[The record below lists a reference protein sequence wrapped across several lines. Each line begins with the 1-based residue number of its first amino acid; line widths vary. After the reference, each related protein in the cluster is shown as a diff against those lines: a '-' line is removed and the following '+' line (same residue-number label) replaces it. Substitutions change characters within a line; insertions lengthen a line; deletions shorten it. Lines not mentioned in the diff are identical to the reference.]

1 MRESP
6 FTGLMPFTEEQAAF
20 FFGREAEREI
30 ITANLM
36 AARLTLLY
44 GPSGVGKS
52 SVLNAGVAYHLRQQA
67 RQAIERRRKPEFAIV
82 VFRSWRDDPISS
94 LEGAIAQEIGAPADG
109 ATFGDRLRAWSERID
124 GDVLV
129 ILDQFEEYFLYHPA
143 EGGDNTFAVE
153 FPRAVNRPDLR
164 VSFLVSMREDSIA
177 KLDFF
182 KGRISNLFDNYLR
195 IDHLERTQ
203 ARDAIVEPIAQFN
216 RLQPDPARHVTID
229 PDLVG
234 QVLDQVAAGRVTVGE
249 GGLGR
254 VTGVQTHTRVETP
267 YLQLVMTRLWQAEA
281 AAGSKVLR
289 TETLKQL
296 GGAEQIVA
304 THLDAALD
312 ALTPDEREAGAGIFQ
327 YLVTPSGTKIALGVE
342 DLAQYARL
350 NPQRLQELLVKL
362 SSGENRILTPV
373 APAPDQPVQERY
385 QIFHDVLAAAVLDWR
400 NKYAKAAEQRAAQ
413 ALALEERRKAEHE
426 ARIAGRLRKLLAL
439 VAALCVIVTGMALF
453 AWRQTRTARAGQ
465 RAANESRIQAEASR
479 AEADSAKHTAEARRL
494 EVLAANAG
502 KEAAEQDAQSQRLRA
517 QAAEA
522 QAEGQVDRSRQL
534 RQQAV
539 AAANVAVAKQSDS
552 TKLTNEANKERAAA
566 VTALAQAEQIKS
578 QTVTGGRS
586 AESPANAPA
595 VPVNAAPVEPRP
607 VEPSPPPPSPAPS
620 TPAASTR
627 PPPVVPAPVGIPGD
641 YKETYKKGIN
651 AKNMK
656 RWEEAAGFFQAAL
669 QQKGTDTG
677 ERLSISG
684 FGNIEPYVPKYYLGL
699 ALKNLGKCDEALRFW
714 ALSEQDGAIQK
725 TGNLY
730 KALQQGRA
738 DCERGR

>member
-1 MRESP
+1 MRDSP

-52 SVLNAGVAYHLRQQA
+52 SVLNAGVAYQLRKQA
-67 RQAIERRRKPEFAIV
+67 RYALERGRAPEFAIV
-82 VFRSWRDDPISS
+82 VFRSWRDDPIAS
-94 LEGAIAQEIGAPADG
+94 LEHAIAHQVGAPAEG
-109 ATFGDRLRAWSERID
+109 ATFADRLRAWSDRID

-129 ILDQFEEYFLYHPA
+129 VLDQFEEYFLYHPNE
-143 EGGDNTFAVE
+143 EGDHSFAVE

-182 KGRISNLFDNYLR
+182 KGRIPNLFDNYLR

-203 ARDAIVEPIAQFN
+203 ARDAIVKPVEQFN
-216 RLQPDPARHVTID
+216 RLQADPARHVTID
-229 PDLVG
+229 PGLVD

-254 VTGVQTHTRVETP
+254 VAGAETRTHVETP
-267 YLQLVMTRLWQAEA
+267 YLQLVMTRLWQDEA
-281 AAGSKVLR
+281 ATGSTVLR
-289 TETLKQL
+289 TETLKRL
-296 GGAEQIVA
+296 GGAEHIVA

-312 ALTPDEREAGAGIFQ
+312 ALTPEERDAGAGIFQ

-350 NPQRLQELLVKL
+350 DSQRLQALLLKL

-373 APAPDQPVQERY
+373 APAPDQPAHERY

-400 NKYAKAAEQRAAQ
+400 NKYAKAVEQRAAQ
-413 ALALEERRKAEHE
+413 ALAEDERRKAEHE
-426 ARIAGRLRKLLAL
+426 ARIAARLRKLLAL
-439 VAALCVIVTGMALF
+439 VAALCVVVTLMALY
-453 AWRQTRTARAGQ
+453 AWRQTRTAQAGR
-465 RAANESRIQAEASR
+465 RAADESRLQAEASR
-479 AEADSAKHTAEARRL
+479 SEADSAKHTAEARRL

-522 QAEGQVDRSRQL
+522 QASGQSARSTQL

-539 AAANVAVAKQSDS
+539 AAASVSAAKQADS
-552 TKLTNEANKERAAA
+552 TKLSDEATRERLAA
-566 VTALAQAEQIKS
+566 VAAQAKADEIKRLKALS
-578 QTVTGGRS
+578 GKAPES
-586 AESPANAPA
+586 AAYEVAPPTAPTEIRPIEPPPA
-595 VPVNAAPVEPRP
+595 
-607 VEPSPPPPSPAPS
+607 PPSPAPS
-620 TPAASTR
+620 SAAGAANPATTTPVPAA
-627 PPPVVPAPVGIPGD
+627 IPGD
-641 YKETYKKGIN
+641 YKDTYKKGIN
-651 AKNMK
+651 AKNLK
-656 RWEEAAGFFQAAL
+656 RWDEAVGFFQTAL
-669 QQKGTDTG
+669 LQKGTDTG
-677 ERLSISG
+677 ERINISG
-684 FGNIEPYVPKYYLGL
+684 FGNNEPYVPKYYLGL
-699 ALKNLGKCDEALRFW
+699 ALKNLGKCDEALRAW
-714 ALSEQDGAIQK
+714 EASERDGAVQK
-725 TGNLY
+725 AGNLY
-730 KALQQGRA
+730 KSLVENRA
-738 DCERGR
+738 ECEKRSR